1 MTQDCKIR
9 IAVISDLPA
18 IVSIYNEAINL
29 GYVVGDTQTKTVELM
44 HTWFEEHIPSK
55 YPIFVCEKDREILGW
70 CSISPYRQ
78 GRDAL
83 RFTAEISYF
92 VKSNARRKGIATAL
106 IQYAKSECH
115 RFQIKTLF
123 AIILECN
130 QASYALLE
138 KENFQRWGFLP
149 RVADFFGKEYG
160 HLYYGYRLCQKI
172 YDSTHE

>member
-1 MTQDCKIR
+1 MIKDYKIR
-9 IAVISDLPA
+9 VAVINDLPI

-29 GYVVGDTQTKTVELM
+29 GYAVGDTQTKTVTSM
-44 HTWFEEHIPSK
+44 HAWFEEHTPSK
-55 YPIFVCEKDREILGW
+55 YPIFVFEKNREILGW

-92 VKSNARRKGIATAL
+92 TKSDARRKGIATAL

-115 RFQIKTLF
+115 HFQIKTLF
-123 AIILECN
+123 AIVLECN

-149 RVADFFGKEYG
+149 RVADFSGKEYG
-160 HLYYGYRLCQKI
+160 HLYYGYRLG
-172 YDSTHE
+172 EVAV